1 MNKTLKYSISII
13 ILMLITSGIYSSYL
27 LSGKGITLDLF
38 KERILNKYQLDEK
51 TSLDEISGIKL
62 KFSKQNGIFLEIQ
75 KIDLRS
81 IFFNNTINLSNSVI
95 DFKIYELFS
104 SSQNLDVKSTL
115 IFSEN
120 NSYEVELN
128 IKTNDN
134 DLKID
139 LNKFLGQNLY
149 LVNGSSFIIKNYN
162 KIIIDKKIEIKTNFK
177 ALNKDLK
184 LISQIQLPSEL
195 ESFESWTDVLIENE
209 INFSEKYFQE
219 NLKLK
224 FSGILNFSF
233 MIPEISKGVNFAQV
247 TNLAESLGVFAVEVE
262 TSFLEKNNL
271 INLNLFTNGDLDLK
285 DSKIKFSKDFN
296 NAEFNIKTNGTYKL
310 SNLLTSIDINTDN
323 PSFYTL
329 NRFLK
334 NNPVET
340 NNLTFNFKASDYL
353 NRSFIESISDLK
365 INSDAFVNTNLFS
378 NTINNPS
385 KLAGKT
391 KINIELHLNNL
402 KFDKFKSVGSV
413 ILDDLD
419 IFYRPFNFSKPKG
432 QKLQIAFEADMNDT
446 LKVSLKSNENVFIKS
461 EVEITKDEN
470 FIVSELLLNNY
481 DNMNLSLSG
490 NIYKRVFNGQVTG
503 EVIDLSALKDE
514 RKKKNKFFFDQENYN
529 ISVKT
534 AILDGGVEVDNLL
547 MTINQEKEKLRV
559 KGQASANGHDLFYLR
574 EKNEKTDIS
583 QIQSTDIISFIGNK
597 HPFKKILSRGNVNIK
612 SSRESYTSRSSNYL
626 KFNEFTLINTP
637 AALKLLTLPSLSGIS
652 NLIENEDGINFLNGE
667 VTYIEEPDS
676 FSDIEMFGVSDSIG
690 LVMEGSINRKEK
702 TLSLD
707 GEISPIHLVNMLLKK
722 VPIIGDLLVGEEG
735 EGLFAFEFEMR
746 GDTRDPEV
754 SSNPLSIAK
763 PQILERAS
771 DYLQTI
777 E

>member
-1 MNKTLKYSISII
+1 MNKTVKYSISIFVL
-13 ILMLITSGIYSSYL
+13 ILVVTGIYSTYL
-27 LSGKGITLDLF
+27 LSGKGLTLDLF
-38 KERILNKYQLDEK
+38 KERILTKYQLDSK
-51 TSLDEISGIKL
+51 VALDDISGIKL
-62 KFSKQNGIFLEIQ
+62 KFNRQNGIFLEIQ
-75 KIDLRS
+75 KIELRS
-81 IFFNNTINLSNSVI
+81 IFFSKSISLSDSLV
-95 DFKIYELFS
+95 DFKIHELFS
-104 SSQNLDVKSTL
+104 INQYLDVKSTL

-120 NSYEVELN
+120 NVYEVDFN

-134 DLKID
+134 DLNVN
-139 LNKFLGQNLY
+139 LNKFSGPNLY
-149 LVNGSSFIIKNYN
+149 LVNASNFIIKNNN
-162 KIIIDKKIEIKTNFK
+162 KIIIDKSIEIKTNFK

-184 LISQIQLPSEL
+184 LISQIQLPKEL
-195 ESFESWTDVLIENE
+195 ESFESWTNVFIENE
-209 INFSEKYFQE
+209 INLSEKSFQE

-224 FSGILNFSF
+224 LSGILNFSF
-233 MIPEISKGVNFAQV
+233 LIPEISQEVNSVQ
-247 TNLAESLGVFAVEVE
+247 TSNSTKSLGVFAIEIE
-262 TSFLEKNNL
+262 ADFLEKNNL
-271 INLNLFTNGDLDLK
+271 INLNLFTNGELDMK
-285 DSKIKFSKDFN
+285 GSKIKLSKDYN
-296 NAEFNIKTNGTYKL
+296 NAEFDIKTNGTYKL
-310 SNLLTSIDINTDN
+310 SNLFTSVDIDTDN
-323 PSFYTL
+323 LPFYTFK
-329 NRFLK
+329 RFL
-334 NNPVET
+334 NNNSVET
-340 NNLTFNFKASDYL
+340 NKLSFSFKASDYL

-391 KINIELHLNNL
+391 KINIELNLNSL

-413 ILDDLD
+413 VLDDLD

-432 QKLQIAFEADMNDT
+432 QKLEIFFEADMNDT
-446 LKVSLKSNENVFIKS
+446 LKASFKSNENLFLKS
-461 EVEITKDEN
+461 ELEITKDKN
-470 FIVSELLLNNY
+470 IIVSELFLNNFN
-481 DNMNLSLSG
+481 NMDLSLSG
-490 NIYKRVFNGQVTG
+490 NIHKRVFNGKVSG
-503 EVIDLSALKDE
+503 ELIDFSALKVE
-514 RKKKNKFFFDQENYN
+514 RKKKNKFFFDQENYE
-529 ISVKT
+529 ISVKK
-534 AILDGGVEVDNLL
+534 AILEGGVVVDNFL
-547 MTINQEKEKLRV
+547 MTINQKKEKLRV
-559 KGQASANGHDLFYLR
+559 KGQASTNGHDLFYLR
-574 EKNEKTDIS
+574 EKNKETDTS
-583 QIQSTDIISFIGNK
+583 QIQSTDIISFIGDN
-597 HPFKKILSRGNVNIK
+597 HPFKKILSRGDAHIK
-612 SSRESYTSRSSNYL
+612 SSRESYSSRSSNYL
-626 KFNEFTLINTP
+626 KFKEFTLINTP

-746 GDTRDPEV
+746 GDTSDPEV